1 MGPTGGKRFIDL
13 YRPDAVRIL
22 DFPHAAE
29 HLNLL
34 LEALQQAGMTL
45 PPNAFDRCF
54 HLLKHRGPGLL
65 LGCYDRLPPAYKELE
80 VVQKLVQY
88 FRKRLS
94 LGYPVEPKQATM
106 PAVFAWT

>member
-1 MGPTGGKRFIDL
+1 MPRPLGNWPKWRCDDEASVKPRSSVPSPMGPTGGKQFIDL

-54 HLLKHRGPGLL
+54 HILKHRGPGLL

-80 VVQKLVQY
+80 VV
-88 FRKRLS
+88 
-94 LGYPVEPKQATM
+94 
-106 PAVFAWT
+106 